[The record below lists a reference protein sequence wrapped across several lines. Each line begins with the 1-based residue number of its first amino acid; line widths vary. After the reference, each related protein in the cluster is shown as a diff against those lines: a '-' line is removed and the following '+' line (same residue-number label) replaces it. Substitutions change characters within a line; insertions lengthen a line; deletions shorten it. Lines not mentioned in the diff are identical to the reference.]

1 MTIWQDR
8 VNEKKYEV
16 IRKEM
21 GAVEVRLYIVV
32 DNIILQELYKKC
44 GMKMVSNVVCMKS
57 E

>member
-44 GMKMVSNVVCMKS
+44 GMKMVSNVECMKS